1 MVLSQ
6 ASKLHAKIDDAIER
20 VLNYDT
26 EINGKKADP
35 VVDGEQGRFANG
47 GNFSGTQMGVDGVRE
62 ARSLSSIRDALEIL
76 EDQLDCLQ
84 VLQQQQQADREAAL
98 LDLEESKRI
107 FLERLRHH
115 QGMEKEVVEEALAF
129 VGEPVH
135 ENDNSH
141 RPSHP
146 RFSPE
151 NASFAHSDKEH
162 PTYYE
167 DMNHS
172 LHNDA
177 IKSLGWREDDKK
189 EMVSGLE
196 NQTCKGVAPDVCIQN
211 DQTESKGKLFRVLC
225 HSIQRLQK
233 PVCHAVSLAAKTAL
247 IVASVV
253 TVMTLTNVGKNNLR
267 KGNVHKAHSAPSAKA
282 NFSQPTG
289 KNLHLLEECQTGKVT
304 SRNDSIDG
312 SLKECSFSL
321 P

>member
-47 GNFSGTQMGVDGVRE
+47 GKSSGTQMGVDGVKE

-84 VLQQQQQADREAAL
+84 VLQEQQQADREAAL

-115 QGMEKEVVEEALAF
+115 QGKEKEVVEEALAF

-151 NASFAHSDKEH
+151 NASFTHSDKEH

-167 DMNHS
+167 DMDHS
-172 LHNDA
+172 LKNDA
-177 IKSLGWREDDKK
+177 IKSLGWREDDKE

-196 NQTCKGVAPDVCIQN
+196 NQTCKGVPPDVCIQN

-282 NFSQPTG
+282 ISSQPTG
-289 KNLHLLEECQTGKVT
+289 KNLHLLEECQPGKVT
-304 SRNDSIDG
+304 SHNDSIGG
-312 SLKECSFSL
+312 SLK
-321 P
+321 